1 MMVIAI
7 IIYIIIAITALLFK
21 DCNCYLFFRLNH
33 LSIMSE
39 YLKYFDSHT
48 QYEQFT
54 GTTYTKPNVSYCE
67 DVKDI
72 HYNPVNYEG
81 KYLTFT
87 AMEAGTFKFSGNSV
101 DYSLDN
107 GTTWATLASNTNSP
121 TVSAGIKIMWKA
133 TLTPTSSAGIGTFNS
148 TGSFVAKGN
157 PMSLLYG
164 DNFIGQTDLTG
175 KDYAFYGLFSG
186 CTGLVSA
193 EHLSLP
199 ATTLVTSCYG
209 YMFLGC
215 TSLTKAPSLPATTLA
230 EYCYYSMLRDCT
242 SLTKAPSLP
251 ATTLATYC
259 YNGMFSGCTSLNS
272 ITCLA
277 TNISASS
284 CTSSWLKNVAA
295 SGTFTKAASMTSWT
309 TDASGIP
316 SGWTVKNAAS

>member
-1 MMVIAI
+1 
-7 IIYIIIAITALLFK
+7 
-21 DCNCYLFFRLNH
+21 
-33 LSIMSE
+33 MSE

-230 EYCYYSMLRDCT
+230 EYCYYSM
-242 SLTKAPSLP
+242 
-251 ATTLATYC
+251 
-259 YNGMFSGCTSLNS
+259 FSGCTSLNS